1 MPLRWFVFQKYFGG
15 FGVCILPSSPKRI
28 FLRFFSTPSI
38 HPKNAEFLLVLLFPK
53 LFWWFWGSYH
63 PYTSPIF
70 LRFFSSPSIAI
81 HPSPVDQSQLF
92 FFCQLPTV
100 EESSHGK
107 HFIQAGPFGTALLC
121 LPIAAVYAFAAW
133 AELVLGAGKACS
145 FAVAIFSNS
154 GATSSN
160 TAVLLACSHCKL
172 FGIAFGITGI
182 AFFGNGGTETGPAG
196 LYTGAADFG
205 GGPPAPAFL
214 AVAFSD
220 AFAGGAAAVFG
231 PAAFPAAFASASLF
245 NRSMISFRSFSLCW
259 CASLCS

>member
-1 MPLRWFVFQKYFGG
+1 MFSKSILEALGCVSSLPHPNVFFWDFSQLLPSIQKMLNFFWCFCFPNYFGG
-15 FGVCILPSSPKRI
+15 FGV
-28 FLRFFSTPSI
+28 
-38 HPKNAEFLLVLLFPK
+38 
-53 LFWWFWGSYH
+53 
-63 PYTSPIF
+63 PIIPTLHQFF
-70 LRFFSSPSIAI
+70 LRFFSSPSISI